1 MSSLKTSLIRLGA
14 AFIPVKSVRRR
25 IRRRLLDRARDER
38 VAALVPVVRAR
49 YADHAARCRA
59 KIERGE
65 PLKVCFLI
73 CDASM
78 FSGESVFQLMRGDAR
93 FAPVVAVAPRVTRG
107 EEFLRETLAKTV
119 GRLDAK
125 YPGFVRSLYDPDS
138 GKASAIDADI
148 VFSTVLYEDQTLPDY
163 TVENLSKRSLTA
175 ILYYGYGGLF
185 ISNEYKTP
193 YLPNV
198 VLAWK
203 YFVSNGATRDLGVAR
218 NPLLAANVEV
228 AGYCKMD
235 RLEPLLAKRRGS
247 AVSGRRKKV
256 IVSPHHTIDVATDAL
271 ALSTFIKNADALLE
285 LPSRFPEIDFVFR
298 PHPLLFPRLATA
310 KWWGSERTAA
320 YRARME
326 AYSNV
331 EFQQGGDYFDSFAD
345 SDALIHDCGSF
356 LAEYFYTGKPQCFML
371 NDDSTVDTQF
381 LPFGRKLLAHAFR
394 AYDGAGIERFIRDV
408 VIGGNDPNRAARADF
423 ARREVCVNHPS
434 SSAAVIASILG
445 SLPPA

>member
-14 AFIPVKSVRRR
+14 ALIPVKSVRRR

-38 VAALVPVVRAR
+38 VASLVPVVRAR
-49 YADHAARCRA
+49 YAEHAARCRA
-59 KIERGE
+59 KLDRGE

-78 FSGESVFQLMRGDAR
+78 FSGESVFQLMRDDAR
-93 FAPVVAVAPRVTRG
+93 FIPSIAVAPRVTRG

-119 GRLDAK
+119 GRLEAK

-138 GKASAIDADI
+138 GEAEAIDADI

-163 TVENLSKRSLTA
+163 TIERLSKRSLTA

-203 YFVSNGATRDLGVAR
+203 YFVSNAATRDLGVAR
-218 NPLLAANVEV
+218 NPLLAANIEV
-228 AGYCKMD
+228 VGYCKMD
-235 RLEPLLAKRRGS
+235 RLEPLLAKRETS
-247 AVSGRRKKV
+247 AAGRRRKV
-256 IVSPHHTIDVATDAL
+256 IISPHHTIDTSTDAL
-271 ALSTFIKNADALLE
+271 ALSTFIKNAGTLLE
-285 LPSRFPEIDFVFR
+285 LPARFPEIDFVFR

-310 KWWGSERTAA
+310 KWWGTEKTAT
-320 YRARME
+320 YRSRME
-326 AYSNV
+326 AYPNV
-331 EFQQGGDYFDSFAD
+331 EFQQGGDYFDAFAD

-381 LPFGRKLLAHAFR
+381 LPFGRKLLEHVFR
-394 AYDGAGIERFIRDV
+394 AYDGAGIEWFIREV
-408 VIGGNDPNRAARADF
+408 VIGGNDPDCAVRADF

-434 SSAAVIASILG
+434 SSAAVIASILD
-445 SLPPA
+445 SLPPG